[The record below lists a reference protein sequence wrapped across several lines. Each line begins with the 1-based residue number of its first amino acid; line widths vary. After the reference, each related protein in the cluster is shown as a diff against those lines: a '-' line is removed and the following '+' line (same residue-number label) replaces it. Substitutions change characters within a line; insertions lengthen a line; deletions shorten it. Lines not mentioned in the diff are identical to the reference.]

1 MLRLRVSFPIIRVG
15 VFPPRML
22 NRDGS
27 RKRRG
32 SRVSLL
38 GWVVLLAGTVTVLAT
53 LPPVVVDR
61 ALSALPAVL
70 GLGPTTSADGREGL
84 PHPSIEGIV
93 VPPPPP
99 SPLQSVLSPRVL
111 SPVAIEWAPHEIVP
125 PGPVLDERL
134 VAHRPAARW
143 PTRDAL
149 STIGPLI
156 PPVSEFDSFA
166 DDPSRWRVLARPVN
180 AVGKGVAKGGTTV
193 AKGVAKVS
201 TSVAKGVAKVSVS
214 TAKAFKKMGLF
225 LTRPFRGQSED
236 ERQMKR
242 WVSS

>member
-1 MLRLRVSFPIIRVG
+1 
-15 VFPPRML
+15 
-22 NRDGS
+22 
-27 RKRRG
+27 
-32 SRVSLL
+32 
-38 GWVVLLAGTVTVLAT
+38 
-53 LPPVVVDR
+53 
-61 ALSALPAVL
+61 
-70 GLGPTTSADGREGL
+70 
-84 PHPSIEGIV
+84 
-93 VPPPPP
+93 
-99 SPLQSVLSPRVL
+99 
-111 SPVAIEWAPHEIVP
+111 
-125 PGPVLDERL
+125 VLDERL

-193 AKGVAKVS
+193 AKGVAKGGTTVAKGVAKGSTTVAKGVAKVS

>member
-1 MLRLRVSFPIIRVG
+1 M
-15 VFPPRML
+15 

-27 RKRRG
+27 RKRRN

-38 GWVVLLAGTVTVLAT
+38 GWVVLLASTVTVLAT

-70 GLGPTTSADGREGL
+70 GLGPTTSADSREGL

-99 SPLQSVLSPRVL
+99 SPLESFLAPRVL

-125 PGPVLDERL
+125 SGPVLDERL
-134 VAHRPAARW
+134 MAHRPAPRW
-143 PTRDAL
+143 SARDAL
-149 STIGPLI
+149 PTIGPLV
-156 PPVSEFDSFA
+156 PQANEFDPLA
-166 DDPSRWRVLARPVN
+166 NDPSRWRVITRPAS
-180 AVGKGVAKGGTTV
+180 AVGKSVAKGSTTVAKGVAKGSTTV

-201 TSVAKGVAKVSVS
+201 TSVAKGVAKASVS